1 MTSEQ
6 LHVDRLFVASVHD
19 LSPEARK
26 EATPTPRAVWL
37 VQAADQWGQLYLKAF
52 SDVHV
57 GDAPLLSRT
66 LPQSTSREQDA
77 GQRGAY
83 MRGYMLWYLCGRPDD
98 DRPRF
103 ARGQTTTDLLTYT
116 KTSSHPEGSASEA
129 FRKKPSDYCTMQIWA
144 ERAYYRYLEAKP
156 APAAPPLPVA
166 VVASTAEGSSSS
178 SSNKRQMTVAAPA
191 EPPAKGPKA
200 SIEPEM
206 DHGDDLDKFYTAFRE
221 GRSRN
226 KHHAWKPKHDIDKLR
241 ASVLEIVRNDQI
253 IAPRVDEASKDE
265 RYTAI
270 GYGDASQLMT
280 MLKQEYKIDELFDR
294 NKLVDPLPE
303 AFQALGLEKLG
314 QGTYNVVW
322 RFRDDATPD
331 AVKKFLPDGP
341 TRDVSNSKCVLRMP
355 RPDTTLSI
363 CDIAVEMTS
372 LLEASFHGFGPKIY
386 AMWCERSL
394 ETTPGDG
401 YTEAK
406 YKLFVLMERGTM
418 SMFERLQQ
426 LKDPKSQTTDEQWAA
441 YMYGLRV
448 CIFRMSAHRCIHLDC
463 KPANFVDT
471 YPKTM
476 PNKYTGLR
484 TKVIDLDG
492 TFYGRVERLTTAEAE
507 ATGLSPNMSMG
518 WKPCWLYNTLAI
530 SCHLRVLL
538 DSVTYHKF
546 WWWNETKQTGIKKA
560 VEDVMKHVEN
570 QRAYTNDVEYARARR
585 FLIHKNA
592 DWVGRFYMNSSAPPQ
607 PDGCKSVETLALLA
621 VQNAKHYYHDEWWN
635 YAKRTILSAANE
647 FRIAHLASMQAIQ
660 TGQSEA
666 MRMQRAEV
674 ANRKGQKCAEA
685 WQWYEHTFWK
695 RALPMIRFF
704 AMELVKNE
712 RDATTKQAK
721 RLYTVLYQYA
731 KLTDAEVSLLLF
743 PPRSPN
749 RTNASTTILNRAEV
763 DQQYDE
769 FPPPRY
775 QHDFIIRHN
784 WGNGEQLSKDA
795 AVHIGFNKAVVP
807 HYY

>member
-1 MTSEQ
+1 MASEP
-6 LHVDRLFVASVHD
+6 VHD
-19 LSPEARK
+19 VALAVFKRTLHDLPPGARK
-26 EATPTPRAVWL
+26 EAVPARRAVWL
-37 VQAADQWGQLYLKAF
+37 VEAADQWGQLYLKALD
-52 SDVHV
+52 DVQGGH
-57 GDAPLLSRT
+57 APLLSRG
-66 LPQSTSREQDA
+66 LPKPTAREHDA
-77 GQRGAY
+77 VQRGAY
-83 MRGYMLWYLCGRPDD
+83 MRGYMLWYLCGRPNG

-103 ARGQTTTDLLTYT
+103 AHGQAITDLLTYT
-116 KTSSHPEGSASEA
+116 KTSSHPEGSASES

-178 SSNKRQMTVAAPA
+178 SNKRQMVAAAPT

-200 SIEPEM
+200 TIEPDM

-241 ASVLEIVRNDQI
+241 ASVLELMRKDQI
-253 IAPRVDEASKDE
+253 IGPRVDEASEDE

-270 GYGDASQLMT
+270 GHGDASQLVT
-280 MLKQEYKIDELFDR
+280 MLKQEYKIDELFNQ
-294 NKLVDPLPE
+294 NKLVEPLPE
-303 AFQALGLEKLG
+303 AFQKLGLQKLG

-322 RFRDDATPD
+322 RFRDDANPD
-331 AVKKFLPDGP
+331 ALKTLLPNVP
-341 TRDVSNSKCVLRMP
+341 TRDVSNNKCVLRMP
-355 RPDTTLSI
+355 KPDTTLSI
-363 CDIAVEMTS
+363 CDAAVEMTN
-372 LLEASFHGFGPKIY
+372 LLEASFHGFGTKIY
-386 AMWCERSL
+386 AMWCERLL

-401 YTEAK
+401 HTEAK

-418 SMFERLQQ
+418 SMFERLEQ

-448 CIFRMSAHRCIHLDC
+448 CIFRMSAHRCINLDC

-471 YPKTM
+471 YPTTM

-492 TFYGRVERLTTAEAE
+492 TFYGRVERLTAAEAD
-507 ATGLSPNMSMG
+507 ATRLSPNMAMG
-518 WKPCWLYNTLAI
+518 WKPCWLYNTLAM

-546 WWWNETKQTGIKKA
+546 WWWNEAKGAGIKKA
-560 VEDVMKHVEN
+560 VEDVVKHVET
-570 QRAYTNDVEYARARR
+570 QKAYANDVEYARARR
-585 FLIHKNA
+585 FLLHKNA
-592 DWVGRFYMNSSAPPQ
+592 DWMGRFYMNSSAPTQ

-635 YAKRTILSAANE
+635 AAKKNMLHPANE
-647 FRIAHLASMQAIQ
+647 FRIAHLASMQAID

-666 MRMQRAEV
+666 MRMQKAEV
-674 ANRKGQKCAEA
+674 ANSKGQKCAEA

-712 RDATTKQAK
+712 RSVTTKAPK
-721 RLYTVLYQYA
+721 RLYTVLYEYA

-749 RTNASTTILNRAEV
+749 RTNAPTPILKRAEV

-784 WGNGEQLSKDA
+784 WGNGDQLSKEA
-795 AVHIGFNKAVVP
+795 PVYIGFNKAVVP
-807 HYY
+807 I